1 MLGKGPDGGPTQRH
15 GEQSPVPGRHPR
27 GYQGVRA
34 EARARAPCLGAV
46 ECHPRCLHRWRAR
59 PHREPPP
66 PTPPTTDLAGRPAP
80 RDRPESRPH
89 RRVPRPAGPRR
100 CPSQSGRP
108 AGATVRPSN
117 RDPAAAEPAH
127 PMQATRRPSR
137 HSCPGTCPTCQVAQV
152 LREAARRPA
161 VASIRRRHRQLGVT
175 VDAHACS
182 LEPLDQLDVLAR
194 GRVHESRRHASRRQR
209 GSPCLRRECGCGSC
223 LSSGTRAGIGGRPQ
237 RESAAMPGCARS
249 RAPCRR
255 RRTSSAAATA
265 HPPRCRRRWSRTTCD
280 RRRPGSAPVR
290 SRTPRP
296 SPRRRC
302 LRRPRRSARPRRYRP
317 ARRSLP
323 SSQASSTTTVTT
335 GTGMHSAAVVSAL
348 RQRGKC
354 SSSLCAGTTTTTRS
368 ISAMT
373 AN

>member
-1 MLGKGPDGGPTQRH
+1 MP
-15 GEQSPVPGRHPR
+15 RHPPCV
-27 GYQGVRA
+27 VR
-34 EARARAPCLGAV
+34 
-46 ECHPRCLHRWRAR
+46 
-59 PHREPPP
+59 
-66 PTPPTTDLAGRPAP
+66 
-80 RDRPESRPH
+80 
-89 RRVPRPAGPRR
+89 
-100 CPSQSGRP
+100 
-108 AGATVRPSN
+108 
-117 RDPAAAEPAH
+117 
-127 PMQATRRPSR
+127 
-137 HSCPGTCPTCQVAQV
+137 VAQV
-152 LREAARRPA
+152 LREAARRAA
-161 VASIRRRHRQLGVT
+161 VASIRRRHRQLRRRGGC
-175 VDAHACS
+175 ACRQ
-182 LEPLDQLDVLAR
+182 PRTAR
-194 GRVHESRRHASRRQR
+194 PARRPRPWAVHESPRHASRRQR
-209 GSPCLRRECGCGSC
+209 GSPCLRRECGCGFC
-223 LSSGTRAGIGGRPQ
+223 LSSGTRGGIGGRPQ

-249 RAPCRR
+249 RAPCPR

-265 HPPRCRRRWSRTTCD
+265 HPPRCRRRSSRTTCD

-302 LRRPRRSARPRRYRP
+302 LRRPRRSARPPRYRP

-354 SSSLCAGTTTTTRS
+354 SSSLCAGTTTTTCS